1 MCLCALSTIFSLLQ
15 AAVASANPLLAEKAV
30 RDPTLFATGYKRE
43 RFYLF
48 TRSEPEYAQFILTF
62 TLSNNLT

>member
-1 MCLCALSTIFSLLQ
+1 MRLRALSTIFSLLQ

-48 TRSEPEYAQFILTF
+48 TRSEPEYAQFIPTP
-62 TLSNNLT
+62 TPLSNLI

>member
-1 MCLCALSTIFSLLQ
+1 MHLRALSTMFNVLQ

-48 TRSEPEYAQFILTF
+48 TRSEPEYAQFILTL
-62 TLSNNLT
+62 TPLNNLT